1 MCASFQHTV
10 YKILKAKCERAFQ
23 IFKKTYPNKNSFV
36 VVGGVASNNFL
47 RKKIKKLS
55 NSFKFNFY
63 VPKKIFCTDNAAMI
77 AWAAIEK
84 YKFTQKNNFYFQPL
98 PRWSI

>member
-1 MCASFQHTV
+1 MLGAEVTG
-10 YKILKAKCERAFQ
+10 YALEPITPKD
-23 IFKKTYPNKNSFV
+23 NFV